1 MSNKPKNLLLLAA
14 ALAAAGLPLRSA
26 WADEWARVIS
36 STPVMQQVAVPQQVC
51 SEQPVA
57 VGAPRTGA
65 GAVMGALAGG
75 AVGNAIGGGMGRAAA
90 TLLGIVGGAALGDQI
105 EGRGAAQVQNV
116 TQCSTQTVYE
126 NRPVAWNVVYE
137 YAGRQ
142 YSTQMAEDP
151 GPNLRIQIG
160 PVGAA
165 PAADPAYAPNYGPN
179 PGQAYGQAY
188 SSYGQAPAAQPAY
201 APTYANPAPVY
212 APQVAAQA
220 VYAQPVYPQPVY
232 AQPAYTQAAPVVV
245 APAAPVAYAAP
256 GFVWPAG
263 LSVGLGYVGGH
274 GGHGR
279 GYVNVQGTFGG
290 WR

>member
-1 MSNKPKNLLLLAA
+1 MSNKPKNLLLIAA

-51 SEQPVA
+51 SEQPVV

-75 AVGNAIGGGMGRAAA
+75 AVGNAIGGGLGRAAA

-105 EGRGAAQVQNV
+105 EGRGAAQVQNM

-165 PAADPAYAPNYGPN
+165 PAADPAYAP
-179 PGQAYGQAY
+179 A
-188 SSYGQAPAAQPAY
+188 YGQAPAAQPAY
-201 APTYANPAPVY
+201 PPTYANPAPVY
-212 APQVAAQA
+212 APQVSAQPVYTQP
-220 VYAQPVYPQPVY
+220 VYAQPVYTP
-232 AQPAYTQAAPVVV
+232 AAPVVV

-279 GYVNVQGTFGG
+279 GYVNLQGAFGG